1 MTDLSPAGATG
12 HGIGARLKQLSGWQ
26 RVLLAAFMGVVMTL
40 GHAPTDFPWGFFLAL
55 PLVLSLTAQV
65 ERPIQAAW
73 IGWGLGFGYFVSGL
87 HWIGHAFLVD
97 PDQHAWMLPF
107 ALTLLPGFL
116 ALFWAAAFW
125 VAKRLWPQSLVLQAM
140 TLATCWTLVEILRSH
155 VLTGFPWALPA
166 YAWVET
172 PLLQSASW
180 AGPFGLTLLVL
191 FLCGYLPM
199 ALLARNMIGATLSAA
214 AFAALWA
221 WGTLRVP
228 DQIAYATDA
237 ALIRIVQPD
246 APQHLKWNRDYIP
259 LFYQRLLEASAA
271 PAEGR
276 DGAPDL
282 ILWPETAI
290 SYLPERVPEGRQQ
303 IAAAAR
309 GAPVVTGAITA
320 PDDGATIGY
329 FNSLVSILP
338 DGSIGPSYN
347 KHHLVPFG
355 EYVPFAWILEPL
367 GLEQIAL
374 FGGFDE
380 GPGPTVVSL
389 PGLPAFAAAICYEM
403 IFPHEVVGPGPRPD
417 WIVTIT
423 NDAWFGGF
431 AGPQQHLDQ
440 ARFRAVEQGLPAARA
455 ANTGISAM
463 IDPYGRVT
471 KSLPLHTHG
480 AIDALL
486 PEKAPPT
493 PFGQMGYYST
503 LLLSTLLVAFLIVIG
518 RQPIRF
524 DTK

>member
-1 MTDLSPAGATG
+1 MIDFSPAGAPGQGVTR
-12 HGIGARLKQLSGWQ
+12 RLRQLSGWQ
-26 RVLLAAFMGVVMTL
+26 RVLLSALMGVVMTL
-40 GHAPTDFPWGFFLAL
+40 GHAPTDLPWGFFLAL
-55 PLVLSLTAQV
+55 PVVLAMTAEV
-65 ERPIQAAW
+65 DRPRQAAW
-73 IGWGLGFGYFVSGL
+73 IGWGLGLGYFISGL

-116 ALFWAAAFW
+116 ALFWAGAFW
-125 VAKRLWPQSLVLQAM
+125 LAKRIWPQTLALQALVLASS
-140 TLATCWTLVEILRSH
+140 WTLVEIARGH

-180 AGPFGLTLLVL
+180 AGPFGLTLIVL
-191 FLCGYLPM
+191 FLCSYLPM
-199 ALLARNMIGATLSAA
+199 ALLARSLAGTALAA
-214 AFAALWA
+214 AGFAGLWI
-221 WGTLRVP
+221 WGTARVP
-228 DQIAYATDA
+228 ETVTYAPDA
-237 ALIRIVQPD
+237 PLIRIVQPD

-259 LFYQRLLEASAA
+259 RFYRRLLEASAA
-271 PAEGR
+271 PLEGR
-276 DGAPDL
+276 EGTPDL
-282 ILWPETAI
+282 ILWPETAVA
-290 SYLPERVPEGRQQ
+290 YLPERFPEGRQQ

-320 PDDGATIGY
+320 PEAGAQIGY
-329 FNSLVSILP
+329 FNSLVTILP
-338 DGSIGPSYN
+338 DASMGPSYN

-355 EYVPFAWILEPL
+355 EYVPFAWILKPL

-380 GPGPTVVSL
+380 GPGPATISL
-389 PGLPAFAAAICYEM
+389 PGLPSFAAAICYEM
-403 IFPHEVVGPGPRPD
+403 IFPHEIVGTGPRPD

-471 KSLPLHTHG
+471 NSLPLHTHG
-480 AIDALL
+480 AIDVLL
-486 PEKAPPT
+486 PEKAPET
-493 PFGQMGYYST
+493 LFSQMRWTST
-503 LLLSTLLVAFLIVIG
+503 IGLIALILAFLTVFA
-518 RQPIRF
+518 RQSRQI
-524 DTK
+524 DKS